1 MKTLIYSLVP
11 TVAAFNTVSKFTR
24 EAEIKH
30 GRVAMVSSLAIP
42 LLDTLNP
49 EVLGVNYVNSLDPI
63 LQLGLLAVVGC
74 SEFAQLNYAY
84 NFPDEVSNWFSLKD
98 DHTPGDYNFNPLNLP
113 GKPTDELFIGR
124 IAMISVVC
132 EMANELSV
140 GEPILKHI

>member
-11 TVAAFNTVSKFTR
+11 TVAAFNTASKFTR

-49 EVLGVNYVNSLDPI
+49 EVLGVNYVNSLDPT

-74 SEFAQLNYAY
+74 SEFFG
-84 NFPDEVSNWFSLKD
+84 FPVKCAEANCFLEVCFFLTFPFVAVTWDTIFTILGVQNLSFD
-98 DHTPGDYNFNPLNLP
+98 RPGPFIFLP
-113 GKPTDELFIGR
+113 
-124 IAMISVVC
+124 
-132 EMANELSV
+132 
-140 GEPILKHI
+140 